1 MQTQAETPSLTN
13 QADEVWT
20 YGILNASQI
29 DTSQNPRRKLV
40 EENVIAIAASMKES
54 GQMEDIV
61 CRLVITP
68 SGEAFVLAAGGHR
81 VEAAIRN
88 GGQDAMLSAKWREMT
103 DAEFQVYASTT
114 NTHRASMTPV
124 EEAEAAEKLLAT
136 CGGDH
141 AEASRRLGMSPATF
155 KRRLALTY
163 AIPTVRDALQ
173 ERKIELGH
181 AELLAVLRK
190 EAQAAGLTQ
199 LLSAAKLMTV
209 AELKAYLDQHACKMD
224 SAIFDKT
231 DCANCHHN
239 SGNQAALF
247 AEVVS
252 GGRCTNRSCFD
263 AKTEAE
269 LSKRAEALKDEFQ
282 VVRIVRP
289 GEKLTLTK
297 LLVDGANGV
306 GTEQAT
312 ACRTCKDFGAVVA
325 GVPDKMGNVYKGMCM
340 NVPCNKDKVKAFAES
355 QKPPPV
361 TQPSSNDTK
370 ATGAASQQT
379 EKSAASKSLSKHK
392 PASVEKP
399 VISSEPSNRV
409 KEYREGVWREMFRRS
424 VSALPADQ
432 NRWVLLGICMT
443 RPSVLD
449 NFKLS
454 EIAKTLLGN
463 SKSTSPI
470 EVIEALANLDDKQL
484 APLVSN
490 IAAHVSAGPAGLE
503 LKHVTDILRF
513 FEVPVEKFWK
523 LSQKFCELLTKNELD
538 AVCEEIGLKAAMGA
552 DYAKAKNCSKEDFVK
567 AVLSVEGFAYQGAVP
582 KLMKY

>member
-1 MQTQAETPSLTN
+1 MQTISISK
-13 QADEVWT
+13 
-20 YGILNASQI
+20 ILRGN
-29 DTSQNPRRKLV
+29 NPRRGLVEANVSAIADSIRAQGLLQPILVTPNGDGTFKLV
-40 EENVIAIAASMKES
+40 AGEH
-54 GQMEDIV
+54 
-61 CRLVITP
+61 RL
-68 SGEAFVLAAGGHR
+68 EAFSRVHGPNSEIDAFVRNLSDEEVAA
-81 VEAAIRN
+81 AALN
-88 GGQDAMLSAKWREMT
+88 ENLL
-103 DAEFQVYASTT
+103 
-114 NTHRASMTPV
+114 RASMTPV
-124 EEAEAAEKLLAT
+124 EEAETAQVVLGHCKGDREEAAK
-136 CGGDH
+136 
-141 AEASRRLGMSPATF
+141 RLGWSRSTLD
-155 KRRLALTY
+155 KRLALMY
-163 AIPTVRDALQ
+163 ATESVRNALQ
-173 ERKIELGH
+173 EGKIDLGH

-199 LLSAAKLMTV
+199 LLSAPKLMTV

-224 SAIFDKT
+224 AAIFDKT

-269 LSKRAEALKDEFQ
+269 LGKRAEALKDEFQ
-282 VVRIVRP
+282 VIRIVRP
-289 GEKLTLTK
+289 GENLTLTK
-297 LLVDGANGV
+297 LVVDGANGV
-306 GTEQAT
+306 GPEQAT
-312 ACRTCKDFGAVVA
+312 ACRTCKDFGAVVS

-361 TQPSSNDTK
+361 TQPSSNESK
-370 ATGAASQQT
+370 AAGATPQQT
-379 EKSAASKSLSKHK
+379 EKSAAGKSVSKDK
-392 PASVEKP
+392 PGSVEKP
-399 VISSEPSNRV
+399 VVSSEPSNRV

-424 VSALPADQ
+424 VSALPGVQ

-454 EIAKTLLGN
+454 ESAKALLGN
-463 SKSTSPI
+463 SKSTSPV
-470 EVIEALANLDDKQL
+470 EVIEALANLDEKQIG
-484 APLVSN
+484 PLVSN

-538 AVCEEIGLKAAMGA
+538 AVCEELGLKAAMGA
-552 DYAKAKNCSKEDFVK
+552 DYAKAKNGSKEDFIK